1 MQSILK
7 WCVNL
12 VWCKMH
18 IASAEALFSCC
29 WIHCTLRKDLIGQF
43 PICSCTMNVLIVW
56 MFFAWS
62 IWFWAQGM
70 MQAADCFAK
79 GVAFLTSH
87 FTLHTAHCTLHT
99 KHFTLHSHTIFYCIL
114 LLLGS
119 TSLHSSS
126 CQMLHIIPLHCMVFS
141 LKGDAKVKDTRGHLL
156 WQCLHLSQLGTI
168 LTHEFCP
175 FYLFTKLFLIPLT
188 VCLGLMSTCADKG
201 VHDPGQS
208 GLIR

>member
-87 FTLHTAHCTLHT
+87 FTLHTSHYMLHVTHCTLHAA
-99 KHFTLHSHTIFYCIL
+99 HFTLHVAYKTLHTAQSHHL
-114 LLLGS
+114 LLHSAFTGFDFSALQFMSNVTYYS
-119 TSLHSSS
+119 TALHG
-126 CQMLHIIPLHCMVFS
+126 I
-141 LKGDAKVKDTRGHLL
+141 
-156 WQCLHLSQLGTI
+156 
-168 LTHEFCP
+168 
-175 FYLFTKLFLIPLT
+175 
-188 VCLGLMSTCADKG
+188 
-201 VHDPGQS
+201 
-208 GLIR
+208 